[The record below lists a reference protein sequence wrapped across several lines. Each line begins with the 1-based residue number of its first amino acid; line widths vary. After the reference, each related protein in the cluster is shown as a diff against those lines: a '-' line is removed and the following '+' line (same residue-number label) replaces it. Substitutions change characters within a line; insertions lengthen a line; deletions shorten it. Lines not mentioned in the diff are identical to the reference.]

1 MSMYLGLSAFALF
14 ISVTQI
20 NEWSRVLNAKPLSLP
35 SACLA
40 AALSPYYCSNF
51 YFSFNKDLCIAIIT

>member
-1 MSMYLGLSAFALF
+1 MSMYLGLSTFELF

-40 AALSPYYCSNF
+40 AALSPTAVIVIFPLTRIYAS
-51 YFSFNKDLCIAIIT
+51 L